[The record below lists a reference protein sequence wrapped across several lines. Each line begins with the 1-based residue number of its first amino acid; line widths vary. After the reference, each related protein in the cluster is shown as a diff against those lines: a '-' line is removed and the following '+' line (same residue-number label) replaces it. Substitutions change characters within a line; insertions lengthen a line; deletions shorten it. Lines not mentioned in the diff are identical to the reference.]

1 MSKPVSELVRT
12 GYSNESNTIRHA
24 TIVSVLE
31 HRPVIIAL
39 WEAEEGRSQAQ
50 GLPGYSMSSKLAYLK
65 ITVERAGT

>member
-12 GYSNESNTIRHA
+12 SYSNESNTIRHA

-39 WEAEEGRSQAQ
+39 WEAEEGRSQV
-50 GLPGYSMSSKLAYLK
+50 PRLAWAA
-65 ITVERAGT
+65 E